1 MKETGTGPDWS
12 SSIIQDFLTLSFLIC
27 FVFLCYYPLLTTAV
41 ITGNYKLIK
50 IKIISLTS
58 QGLFLGMSNN
68 CSHNWFHLG
77 DRKAKW
83 RRFYF
88 DLSLVGHREWR
99 VSIWVSSFP
108 YILETWIITTLNSQ
122 ISHALS
128 HHLLTNTYA
137 DLEVS
142 SVEPLLQYLPVPMV
156 RWAHIYIWPPD

>member
-1 MKETGTGPDWS
+1 
-12 SSIIQDFLTLSFLIC
+12 
-27 FVFLCYYPLLTTAV
+27 
-41 ITGNYKLIK
+41 
-50 IKIISLTS
+50 
-58 QGLFLGMSNN
+58 MSNN

-88 DLSLVGHREWR
+88 DFSLVGHREWR

-108 YILETWIITTLNSQ
+108 HLLETWIITTFISQ

-156 RWAHIYIWPPD
+156 FILQFKTFHLCNLSLCRVACGLCVSTWCLMYLLSDPTPQLSSSATISSSSTMMSFFRNTFCLG